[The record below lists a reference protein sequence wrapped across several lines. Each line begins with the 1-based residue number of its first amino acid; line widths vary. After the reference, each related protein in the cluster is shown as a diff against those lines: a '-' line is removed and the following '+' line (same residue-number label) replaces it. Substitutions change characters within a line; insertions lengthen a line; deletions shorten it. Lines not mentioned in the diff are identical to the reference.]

1 MSLWH
6 GLEEYE
12 DTCYSTVQ
20 EPLQGP
26 EIDSHP
32 EAGQILLVFSLSHP
46 EMLSTI
52 LWLTELSTNFLPD
65 LFRTYHHCFL

>member
-32 EAGQILLVFSLSHP
+32 EAEVSVMLDKIKWQFFFFFLRYCGLKNNSH
-46 EMLSTI
+46 
-52 LWLTELSTNFLPD
+52 
-65 LFRTYHHCFL
+65 